1 MNVAVHKKVHDI
13 CLSFTILTQS
23 RSGPLIEIRELVI
36 WMKRSIVNGE
46 NIYVEAR

>member
-1 MNVAVHKKVHDI
+1 
-13 CLSFTILTQS
+13 
-23 RSGPLIEIRELVI
+23 LIEIRELVI